1 LPLTPDGNL
10 TTAVKKQIL
19 TNNIFG
25 VDIDA
30 QAVEV
35 TKLSLMLKCMEG
47 ETKSSLAAQ
56 MQFGE
61 RVLPTLDDNIK
72 SGNSLIDMDFYEG
85 ELDYGE
91 EKKVKPFS
99 WQKAFP
105 EVFRLRRSTMNQDLK
120 NQIEKVKKLQEDAQ
134 NLIDKYTLG
143 EEEIEYG
150 IARGFDIVIGNP
162 PYGALF
168 SEHELNYSKTHYQ
181 TAVWRGESYLM
192 FIEKG
197 IKLLK
202 EDGLLGFIIPDTIL
216 NLGFTQPTRELLL
229 RNSKL
234 QEIIGLP
241 SNIFS
246 GATVDTIILLTEKTR
261 YTNQFH
267 PSNVWVKTFGKK
279 QSITAIENAQKEFFV
294 KTREWFEQNAFN
306 LQTDE
311 TEKKLLDKI
320 EYRKARLKDIAEMFS
335 GIKTY
340 EVGKGTP
347 AQTEKIRNEKPYTS
361 STEVS
366 KEWKPFFDGKDVGR
380 YQLFWH
386 KNNWIHYGKWLAAP
400 RSPENFE
407 GEKILIRKITGKTII
422 ATYISETSY
431 CNTLLF
437 VLKLKSEKYSYKSIL
452 AILNSD
458 LIGWYFRKKFQIS
471 DDDTF
476 PQIMIRDILQFP
488 IPAIDKKMDKEIVH
502 LVETMLQLQ
511 KEKQQTTLPDKLN
524 QLEARIKYTDDKINE
539 LVFEL
544 YGLGEEERGIVE
556 HL

>member
-1 LPLTPDGNL
+1 
-10 TTAVKKQIL
+10 
-19 TNNIFG
+19 
-25 VDIDA
+25 
-30 QAVEV
+30 
-35 TKLSLMLKCMEG
+35 MEG

-85 ELDYGE
+85 ELDFNE

-105 EVFRLRRSTMNQDLK
+105 EVFRLRRSTSNQELK
-120 NQIEKVKKLQEDAQ
+120 NQVEKVKKLEQDAQ
-134 NLIDKYTLG
+134 DLIDRYTLG
-143 EEEIEYG
+143 EDEMEYG
-150 IARGFDIVIGNP
+150 IAKGFDIVIGNP

-168 SEHELNYSKTHYQ
+168 SDHELNYFKNRYQ
-181 TAVWRGESYLM
+181 TSVWRGESYLM

-197 IKLLK
+197 MKLLK
-202 EDGLLGFIIPDTIL
+202 EGGLLGFIIPDTIL

-241 SNIFS
+241 SNVFS
-246 GATVDTIILLTEKTR
+246 GATVDTIILLTEKKG

-279 QSITAIENAQKEFFV
+279 QPITAIENAKKEFFV
-294 KTREWFEQNAFN
+294 KTKVWFEQSTFN
-306 LQTDE
+306 LQADE
-311 TEKKLLDKI
+311 SEKKVLDKI
-320 EYRKARLKDIAEMFS
+320 EYKKQKVKDIAEIFY
-335 GIKTY
+335 GVKAY
-340 EVGKGTP
+340 QVGKGKP
-347 AQTEKIRNEKPYTS
+347 PQTEKIRDQKPFTS
-361 STEVS
+361 PAKLE
-366 KEWKPFFDGKDVGR
+366 ENWLPFFDGKHIGR
-380 YQLFWH
+380 YQLLWNN
-386 KNNWIHYGKWLAAP
+386 NNWIHYGKWLAEP
-400 RSPENFE
+400 RNPSVFE
-407 GEKILIRKITGKTII
+407 GEKILIRKIIGKTII

-437 VLKLKSEKYSYKSIL
+437 VLKLKDRKYSYQSIL

-488 IPAIDKKMDKEIVH
+488 VPEINKKMNDSIVH

-511 KEKQQTTLPDKLN
+511 KEKQQTSLPDKLN
-524 QLEARIKYTDDKINE
+524 QLEARIKYTDDKINQ

-544 YGLGEEERGIVE
+544 YGLGEEKRRIVE
-556 HL
+556 GV